1 MCMCMCMCVCVC
13 VCGGGGGGGGPGIP
27 YVIGTKCPHKN
38 SIVISVN
45 FDLVGTFY
53 GPHEETSL

>member
-1 MCMCMCMCVCVC
+1 MLYVCMCMCVCVW
-13 VCGGGGGGGGPGIP
+13 GGGGGPGIP

-45 FDLVGTFY
+45 FDLVGSFY